1 MDRENEIRSQVIE
14 FLKDEFFYYTDY
26 ELSAVNLNTE
36 LIEVGFDSLDLLEI
50 SMDLENEFC
59 IELYDEDWENWET
72 PEDIISCVVDRK
84 MKDY

>member
-14 FLKDEFFYYTDY
+14 FLKDEFISYTDY
-26 ELSAVNLNTE
+26 ELSAVNLDTE

-59 IELYDEDWENWET
+59 IEIYDEDLEKWNT
-72 PEDIISCVVDRK
+72 PEDIIQCVIAK
-84 MKDY
+84 KIEDY